1 MGEQVNILGLAKTLI
16 SLSGR
21 QGIEIEFTGLRPG
34 EKLAEALFDANDE
47 SRTTAH
53 PLLTAVDVPPLDGAP
68 LLAALVEPA
77 TAAAWMRAVAAD
89 ESPIS
94 IPRAL
99 ALVESSRAAPTAQT
113 R

>member
-1 MGEQVNILGLAKTLI
+1 MKSQ
-16 SLSGR
+16 
-21 QGIEIEFTGLRPG
+21 FTGLRPG
-34 EKLAEALFDANDE
+34 EKLTEALFDANDE